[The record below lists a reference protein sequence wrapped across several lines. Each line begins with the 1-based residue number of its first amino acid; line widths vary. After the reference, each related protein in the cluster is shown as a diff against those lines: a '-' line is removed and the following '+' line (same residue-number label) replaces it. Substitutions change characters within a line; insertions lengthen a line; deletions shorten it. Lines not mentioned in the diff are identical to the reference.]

1 MKPKDNFY
9 KKIIKKGD
17 ISYRLFWNKDNSYF
31 TLECDDEYDD
41 VVVIYNGFINDL
53 ISELEI
59 LKSLIDENQEM
70 DKRGNK
76 PK

>member
-1 MKPKDNFY
+1 MKPNELFY
-9 KKIIKKGD
+9 LKIIQ
-17 ISYRLFWNKDNSYF
+17 YREIIYKIFWNKDKNYF
-31 TLECDDEYDD
+31 TIEDDGDT
-41 VVVIYNGFINDL
+41 VVIYNNAINDL
-53 ISELEI
+53 INELEI